1 MLELIGRNL
10 VQLNLVQLLGRKFN
24 GKVKTC
30 GFPSA
35 LQELL
40 LRHNRLDQQLA
51 YYFDENDANRRK
63 TNGSSTNS
71 PNILLSHRNP
81 HSILFFDTREGNKRG
96 EVIGNF
102 LHKGITS
109 GHLLQL
115 QVLDLEHVFRPQL
128 PNSIG
133 KLIHLIWA

>member
-24 GKVKTC
+24 GKVKTY

-81 HSILFFDTREGNKRG
+81 RSILFFDTREGNKRG